1 LLEYQARIGLACR
14 YWTENLGPSKGWQSL
29 GMTTRTVLTPGMAID
44 GELTACLALNGKCL
58 WAASSPTVGFG
69 VKHDDDLSLV
79 RDGCTLAF
87 GAGLM
92 SATGCPV
99 VAAHIDLAF
108 GLERLDTTA

>member
-1 LLEYQARIGLACR
+1 M
-14 YWTENLGPSKGWQSL
+14 P
-29 GMTTRTVLTPGMAID
+29 TRTVLTPGMAID